1 LRQRVQ
7 AWHQES
13 STDKLNAKKKHLIDK
28 ITEKILENIDYARE
42 DEGVRKIARIEVERI
57 IGNKEKIRAEDIQSV
72 EREVAAKVQEK
83 GLSRSTL
90 GL

>member
-1 LRQRVQ
+1 
-7 AWHQES
+7 
-13 STDKLNAKKKHLIDK
+13 LIDK

-83 GLSRSTL
+83 GLLRSSM